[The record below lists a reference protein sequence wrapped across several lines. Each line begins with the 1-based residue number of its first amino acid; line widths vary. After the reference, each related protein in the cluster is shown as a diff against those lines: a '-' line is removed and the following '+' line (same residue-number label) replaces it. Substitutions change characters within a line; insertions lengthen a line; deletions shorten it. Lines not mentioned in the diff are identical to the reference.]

1 MTTISERDASIALP
15 GEPAFEAAA
24 QVFNLIAPA
33 TPAAAVTVRT
43 VEEVRSALAYAA
55 AAGLG
60 VRVHTTGH
68 ASATAR
74 PMHDALLIRT
84 LMDGG
89 VEIDAARRVARVPAG
104 TRWGAV
110 VEAAA
115 PYGLTGPHG
124 SSPTVGVVGYLLRG
138 GLSFYGRATGLAVN
152 SVRAVE
158 LVTADGEHRRVDA
171 ESDPELFW
179 AVRGGGGGFG
189 VVTAVE
195 IDLFPVA
202 KVVTGAAYWTAE
214 HAGRLLATWLAW
226 APDAPPEASTSLRIM
241 NLPPV
246 PEVPPVLAGRPVVC
260 VDGAVLSTGDDASAA
275 EAHAAELLGPLRSIA
290 EPVMDG
296 WATTTLAGVL
306 EAHMEPG
313 DPLPIAGDHMLLGE
327 LGDEGAEV
335 FLRMLG
341 EDSGSPLLVA
351 GLRQLG
357 GAIAEPSPSG
367 GALSHLDAAYA
378 YSGAGMPIPPMT
390 VEEIRAHCAKV
401 RAALAPWDTGRTV
414 PSFVEEIGQPQRHLD
429 AAQVTA
435 VDQVRE
441 RVDPAGLFRGD
452 ITPNATAPH

>member
-15 GEPAFEAAA
+15 GEPAFEAAT

-43 VEEVRSALAYAA
+43 VEQIRDALGHARSE
-55 AAGLG
+55 GLG
-60 VRVHTTGH
+60 VRMHTTGH
-68 ASATAR
+68 ASATTR

-89 VEIDAARRVARVPAG
+89 VEIDAERRVARVPAG

-171 ESDPELFW
+171 ASDPALFW
-179 AVRGGGGGFG
+179 ALRGGGGGFG

-202 KVVTGAAYWTAE
+202 KVVTGAAYWPAE
-214 HAGRLLATWLAW
+214 HAGRLLAAWLAW
-226 APDAPPEASTSLRIM
+226 APDAPREASTSLRVF

-246 PEVPPVLAGRPVVC
+246 PEVPPVLAGRPMVC
-260 VDGAVLSTGDDASAA
+260 VDGAVLSVGEDATAA
-275 EAHAAELLGPLRSIA
+275 EQAAAELLGPLRSVA
-290 EPVMDG
+290 EPVMDS

-313 DPLPIAGDHMLLGE
+313 DPLPIVGDHMLLGE
-327 LGDEGAEV
+327 LGADGAAA
-335 FLRMLG
+335 FLRLLG
-341 EDSGSPLLVA
+341 EGSGSPLLVA

-357 GAIAEPSPSG
+357 GALADSHPSG
-367 GALSHLDAAYA
+367 GALDHLDARYA
-378 YSGAGMPIPPMT
+378 YSGAGMPMPPTT
-390 VEEIRAHCAKV
+390 VEEIREHCAKV
-401 RAALAPWDTGRTV
+401 RAGLAPWDTGRTV

-429 AAQVTA
+429 DDQIAAA
-435 VDQVRE
+435 DRVRA
-441 RVDPAGLFRGD
+441 RVDPDGLFRGD
-452 ITPNATAPH
+452 ITPNATALL